1 MRRFFILLIAALA
14 AVSCFKGTYSESYK
28 LFANFEYGSRVDFRK
43 DSTYYDKNAMGLGW
57 NYDLVFYYK
66 VDETDQ
72 DFMGGFR
79 LSSLEGQIRPSGAP
93 SELDMTWRVH
103 APVEKNTYMVYH
115 MSGDEPEYA
124 IGYLNPTYGK
134 CTPTTCLVANTG
146 KVAEE
151 IAAKFERGDR
161 MTLTATGYL
170 GGTVTGS
177 AEIALAD
184 YTLYDKVGAQKDSI
198 VSKWTSFDLS
208 KLGQVDMVKFD
219 IAVPEG
225 KNVSKYF
232 CLDGLTADIVVEM

>member
-28 LFANFEYGSRVDFRK
+28 LFANFEYGSRVNFGK
-43 DSTYYDKNAMGLGW
+43 DSTYYEKNSLGLGW
-57 NYDLVFYYK
+57 NYDLAFYYK
-66 VDETDQ
+66 LNETDQ

-79 LSSLEGQIRPSGAP
+79 LSCLEGQIRTSGAP

-103 APVEKNTYMVYH
+103 APVEKNTYLVYY
-115 MSGDEPEYA
+115 MSGYEPDCA
-124 IGYLNPTYGK
+124 IEYLNPTYGK
-134 CTPTTCLVANTG
+134 CTPVSCLIANTG

-151 IAAKFERGDR
+151 VAAKFERGDR

-170 GGTVTGS
+170 GGSVTGS

-198 VSKWTSFDLS
+198 VSRWTSFDLS
-208 KLGQVDMVKFD
+208 KLGQVDKVKFD